1 MLAVDDT
8 GKRKV
13 APNVGDEVLLMCGG
27 GCRTSSG
34 SWDIQYKWR
43 KGSNSNSPEV
53 STSREHI
60 VQTDSVGS
68 VTYRCEIVNGASC
81 GNPAAE
87 KVVIDIQGKT
97 HENDTCITF

>member
-8 GKRKV
+8 GNRKV
-13 APNVGDEVLLMCGG
+13 IPNVGDEVLLMCGG
-27 GCRTSSG
+27 VCRASD

-43 KGSNSNSPEV
+43 KGENPDSPEV
-53 STSREHI
+53 STSREYI

-81 GNPAAE
+81 GNPNAE
-87 KVVIDIQGKT
+87 KVVVFDIQGKT
-97 HENDTCITF
+97 PENDTCVTF